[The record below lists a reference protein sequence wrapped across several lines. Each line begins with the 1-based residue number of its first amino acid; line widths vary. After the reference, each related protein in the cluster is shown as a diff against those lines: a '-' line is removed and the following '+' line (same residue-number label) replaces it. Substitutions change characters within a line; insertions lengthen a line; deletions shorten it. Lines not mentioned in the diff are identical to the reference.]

1 MKNREISYQTS
12 TDYERLYELL
22 KQGKIII
29 GFAAIKNTE
38 SSKLVELNYKNGF
51 FNLNI
56 SFNDS
61 DFAKEGF
68 IQICKEY
75 NIRFID
81 I

>member
-68 IQICKEY
+68 IQTCEEY